1 MMGDTMARDMVVRDA
16 ASDSLTF
23 DQNRNAT
30 QLAEVSRV
38 IDGSSDDI
46 TAFQK
51 RGGKLLMMHGTIDMA
66 VSPYNSIEYYER
78 LRKRYGEA
86 ELKKFV
92 RFYMAPGFGHGYG
105 SFIVGWDSLG
115 ALDAWVEHGAAPG
128 LQVATDTGPAGQG
141 RQRPLCE
148 YPAWPKYS
156 GSGDINAAASFSCT
170 TK

>member
-1 MMGDTMARDMVVRDA
+1 MMGDSMARDMVVRDA
-16 ASDSLTF
+16 ASDSLNF
-23 DQNRNAT
+23 DQSRNAT
-30 QLAEVSRV
+30 RLAEISRI

-78 LRKRYGEA
+78 LKKRYGEGH
-86 ELKKFV
+86 LKKFV

-115 ALDAWVEHGAAPG
+115 ALDAWVEHGTAPG
-128 LQVATDTGPAGQG
+128 PQVATDTGPAGQG

-156 GSGDINAAASFSCT
+156 GSGDMNVATSFTCT
-170 TK
+170 IK